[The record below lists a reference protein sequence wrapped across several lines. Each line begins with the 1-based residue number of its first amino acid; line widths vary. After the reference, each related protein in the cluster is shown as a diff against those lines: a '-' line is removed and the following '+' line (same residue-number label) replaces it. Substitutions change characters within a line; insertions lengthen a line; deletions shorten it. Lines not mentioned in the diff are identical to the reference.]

1 MVKRKETADSAQSPA
16 GAVPAG
22 AVVDASGVVLAG
34 RTDLDLLQGGHI
46 DVAEYLRRH
55 AESATAHLVGRVSEE
70 RLADLRELLVAQA
83 LGDPSLAEIITRLR
97 QVGAERDTPA

>member
-1 MVKRKETADSAQSPA
+1 MVKRKETADSSQARA
-16 GAVPAG
+16 GAPAR

-34 RTDLDLLQGGHI
+34 RTDLDLLQAGDI

-55 AESATAHLVGRVSEE
+55 AEGATAHLVGRVSAE

-97 QVGAERDTPA
+97 EVAAERDTPA